1 MTPARTG
8 LEGVTAMQDASIVH
22 AGDVARRH
30 HHVALIGALLGQN
43 DKLPIGGVRRAGSV
57 FEIHTRNKI
66 WDTSGIVL
74 KFIRKMSVNADPQV
88 SFTSAYSNWKC
99 SDS

>member
-1 MTPARTG
+1 
-8 LEGVTAMQDASIVH
+8 
-22 AGDVARRH
+22 
-30 HHVALIGALLGQN
+30 
-43 DKLPIGGVRRAGSV
+43 V
-57 FEIHTRNKI
+57 FEIHTWNKI

-74 KFIRKMSVNADPQV
+74 KFIRKMSVNADPKV